1 MDYAEYEE
9 TVKEYYANEG
19 REEGMLAEESG
30 FESSNENSGAAVP
43 GAESNDGTVMV
54 SPDSNNSSS
63 AQSEFEKHY
72 LPNESSKYKV
82 TPAGSIDYN
91 ASSISIA
98 MIRFKELREE
108 DAKSQGLLDGITWDE
123 YKAANSADV
132 KLEVDPELYSMVANA
147 TSIDED
153 NITILAYET
162 PIFYDKESMDIS
174 WTNVLSVVMLVVIL
188 GLLTF
193 VVLRSMRAQK
203 EVAEEEELS
212 VEDLLQ
218 STPES
223 ELEDID
229 LEAKSET
236 RKMIEKFV
244 DENPEAAAALLR
256 NWLNSD
262 WA

>member
-1 MDYAEYEE
+1 
-9 TVKEYYANEG
+9 
-19 REEGMLAEESG
+19 
-30 FESSNENSGAAVP
+30 
-43 GAESNDGTVMV
+43 
-54 SPDSNNSSS
+54 
-63 AQSEFEKHY
+63 
-72 LPNESSKYKV
+72 
-82 TPAGSIDYN
+82 
-91 ASSISIA
+91 
-98 MIRFKELREE
+98 
-108 DAKSQGLLDGITWDE
+108 
-123 YKAANSADV
+123 
-132 KLEVDPELYSMVANA
+132 MVANA